1 VRVGNLVQPGPGRGI
16 GEDARGEAR
25 PVNPPVGGQGLGAEC
40 LEDFLIGFGSR
51 LDNIAGDRIGADHYG
66 AQFPEECGDRALPAG
81 QPPRQSDDPGHQE
94 GSASMSRQLGPALA
108 SVRSGTF
115 SG

>member
-1 VRVGNLVQPGPGRGI
+1 MISASARRSACRRGPAPPRGGGRGE
-16 GEDARGEAR
+16 GARGEAG
-25 PVNPPVGGQGLGAEC
+25 PVNPPGGGQGLGAEC

-81 QPPRQSDDPGHQE
+81 PPPRQSDDPGPQE
-94 GSASMSRQLGPALA
+94 GSASLSPPLG
-108 SVRSGTF
+108 
-115 SG
+115 